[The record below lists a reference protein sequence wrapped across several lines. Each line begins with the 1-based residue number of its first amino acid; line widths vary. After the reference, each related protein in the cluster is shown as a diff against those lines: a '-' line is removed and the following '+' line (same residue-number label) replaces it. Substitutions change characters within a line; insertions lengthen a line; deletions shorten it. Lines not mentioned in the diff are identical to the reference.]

1 MTRMRNIFLGS
12 AAMIAA
18 LAMTMSSCSN
28 EELTE
33 DNGQPEMKGISSVTL
48 ETPQNGPSTRL
59 EYNIDNITNGLGV
72 KWKAGYYP
80 KNEKTEKGVCIN
92 ATHSF
97 LYGAVFLRTDKGEA
111 ASKAEFTFYDFIQ
124 EPDAGVRRQEQ
135 GSIGLLYPYKTDY
148 ASAFE
153 VNGSN
158 AMSIEA
164 SLKLSGQSGRL
175 ADVENFDYMTAIA
188 AVPEKYTS
196 TDANL
201 NIVFKHRIAIMRLI
215 GLTFPDGIGSTATN
229 VSISG
234 TGLKTDA
241 KLTFIK
247 GENNALT
254 ESLELGSTG
263 GITTTGTF
271 NITNNVLEDV
281 YICFFPGNADASG
294 TYEITNLKVTA
305 TVGSDTY
312 EYDYGN
318 DDTVPTKVTKF
329 EEGKMYTLKGKNMTK

>member
-18 LAMTMSSCSN
+18 LVMTMSSCSN

-72 KWKAGYYP
+72 KWKAGYDP

-92 ATHSF
+92 AAHSL
-97 LYGAVFLRTDKGEA
+97 LYGTVFVRTDDGGA
-111 ASKAEFTFYDFIQ
+111 ASKAVFSFYT
-124 EPDAGVRRQEQ
+124 PDLTSLRHVYS
-135 GSIGLLYPYKTDY
+135 GSIGLLYPYKKDY
-148 ASAFE
+148 AGTFD
-153 VNGSN
+153 VNGSSDN
-158 AMSIEA
+158 SIGT
-164 SLKLSGQSGRL
+164 SLTLSGQSGRL
-175 ADVENFDYMTAIA
+175 ADVENFDYMTAMA
-188 AVPEKYTS
+188 AVSSDME
-196 TDANL
+196 TDAGL

-234 TGLKTDA
+234 TGLMTDA
-241 KLTFIK
+241 KLTFTK
-247 GENNALT
+247 GANNTLT
-254 ESLELGSTG
+254 QSLELGITEG
-263 GITTTGTF
+263 AITTTGSF
-271 NITNNVLEDV
+271 NITNHVLEDV
-281 YICFFPGNADASG
+281 YICFFPGNAYVSG
-294 TYEITNLKVTA
+294 TYKITDLKVTA

-318 DDTVPTKVTKF
+318 DTTVPTKVTKF
-329 EEGKMYTLKGKNMTK
+329 KEGKMYTLKGKNMTK